1 MARKRAPDRDIAR
14 DIYIKSKGTLTPKE
28 IADKLKLPSD
38 KVRKWKSLDKWE
50 EELKKKKRGAQ
61 PGNKNAKG
69 SGAPRGNKNAEVH
82 GAYSKIDLANL
93 SEEDKA
99 YLEAIGLESEENLL
113 TELRLLR
120 LKEKDIRDKME
131 TLNNEPEDTLYLSRV
146 AEMYA
151 AYSLEELEGLEPEE
165 REKLIKE
172 LRPKMKTV
180 TKESK
185 FEREQ
190 KLITAYDKIHGRI
203 IKLLDTIK
211 SYQTDKK
218 RLELDTLRYDL
229 SKQKATGSIEV
240 DPFDEDEDTEEK

>member
-1 MARKRAPDRDIAR
+1 MARKREPDRDIALE
-14 DIYIKSKGTLTPKE
+14 IYIKSKGTLPPKE
-28 IADKLKLPSD
+28 IAEKLKLPSD

-69 SGAPRGNKNAEVH
+69 SGAPRGNKNAEIH
-82 GAYSKIDLANL
+82 GAYSKIDIANL
-93 SEEDKA
+93 SEEDRA
-99 YLEAIGLESEENLL
+99 YIEAISLENEENLL

-120 LKEKDIRDKME
+120 LKEKEIRGKME
-131 TLNNEPEDTLYLSRV
+131 ALNKEPEDTLYLSRV
-146 AEMYA
+146 AEMYV
-151 AYSLEELEGLEPEE
+151 AYSIEELEGLEPEE
-165 REKLIKE
+165 REKLLKE
-172 LRPKMKTV
+172 LRLKMKTV

-185 FEREQ
+185 FERGQ

-211 SYQTDKK
+211 SYHTDKK

-240 DPFDEDEDTEEK
+240 DPFDENEESEEK